1 MFLSLYGN
9 NNDKELRDIFNS
21 SKFVTLTKTFG
32 IASKDINLD
41 NFEKEKIDNDS
52 SIYRFTV
59 TRDNNK
65 DYLTVIKMNNEATVF
80 IFEKNNLDENE
91 NGYIEQY
98 DEKGNFL
105 LDYRVNKLVSGK
117 YSVVLNDFMISR
129 RLGLDSTNKLDTVT
143 ESWVECV
150 QRVRDVIREACKS
163 NSVCT
168 ITCDLSAS
176 CEAYVYGLAATRCT
190 VDRLKDRY

>member
-80 IFEKNNLDENE
+80 IFEKIILMKMKTD
-91 NGYIEQY
+91 I
-98 DEKGNFL
+98 
-105 LDYRVNKLVSGK
+105 
-117 YSVVLNDFMISR
+117 LNSMMR
-129 RLGLDSTNKLDTVT
+129 KVT
-143 ESWVECV
+143 SF
-150 QRVRDVIREACKS
+150 
-163 NSVCT
+163 
-168 ITCDLSAS
+168 
-176 CEAYVYGLAATRCT
+176 
-190 VDRLKDRY
+190 